1 MTSATIK
8 FVRRCIENGHITEI
22 PLVNLFKS
30 YDGYPEG
37 TGKDLAEWLLNKT
50 IIDGIGLDQGT
61 DMYANG
67 DGCLV
72 AQYIANN
79 KYGPG
84 GLYVTDM
91 EDSDAVYNYKVII
104 DETKDLPNE
113 GTPANDLV
121 TIEISDGDKFRFTG
135 SPLELVE
142 MIRVW

>member
-1 MTSATIK
+1 MTNCTIK

-37 TGKDLAEWLLNKT
+37 AGKDLAEWLLHKT
-50 IIDGIGLDQGT
+50 LIDGIRIEHEVYG
-61 DMYANG
+61 YANG

-79 KYGPG
+79 KYGLG

-91 EDSDAVYNYKVII
+91 DDTDASYNYKVII
-104 DETKDLPNE
+104 DETKDIPDE
-113 GTPANDLV
+113 GIPANDVV
-121 TIEISDGDKFRFTG
+121 TIEISDGDSFKFSG
-135 SPLELVE
+135 SPKELIE
-142 MIRVW
+142 RMHVW